1 MDRGILRDRRW
12 LLQALGASAMAAGC
26 SWLTPRGLDRRPGWF
41 RPSAPRPP
49 VVFIHGAF
57 GSQLRHRHS
66 REEIW
71 PGAVTD
77 LLVSG
82 YDELALPLDPESGDV
97 VADDIE
103 AFELFNGVGAVAY
116 YGSLVDMLT
125 TVGGYQRARPG
136 APLDDDA
143 PRLYAL
149 LYDWRRDLS
158 AAARQL
164 DELIERVRAAHSSP
178 NLKVDL
184 VAHSSGGLV
193 ARYYLLHGA
202 TPLGVSDVLR
212 PTFAGAAK
220 VDRAVAIGVP
230 ELGMTRVAAA
240 LVEGEPVVLN
250 RVAAEVLATSQSTCQ
265 LLPHGEGVWLLDA
278 RGQPIVADACNLD
291 TWREFEM
298 GVFDPQVRS
307 RVRTRAGGGAKGR
320 ARLALLE
327 RGFEL
332 RLGSARRFRAAIRAA
347 AIPAQVAYYSI
358 SGDCRPTQARL
369 LVEIPRDRPVVRTW
383 PDGVRVPDPNLDYD
397 RLMLEVGDGMVTR
410 SSSACS
416 PVWPSSER
424 RPAAP
429 AEDWR
434 WQRYV
439 CASHNELVVNTDC
452 QRALLRALSDD
463 EDPTG
468 TLQN

>member
-12 LLQALGASAMAAGC
+12 LLQALGASAIAAGC
-26 SWLTPRGLDRRPGWF
+26 SSLTRRGLDRRPGWF
-41 RPSAPRPP
+41 RPSVPRPP
-49 VVFIHGAF
+49 VIFIHGMF

-71 PGAVTD
+71 PGGVRD

-103 AFELFNGVGAVAY
+103 AFNLFNGIGAVEY

-125 TVGGYQRARPG
+125 TVGGYRRARPG
-136 APLDDDA
+136 TALDDDA

-178 NLKVDL
+178 HLKVDL

-202 TPLGVSDVLR
+202 TPLDASDALR

-250 RVAAEVLATSQSTCQ
+250 RVAPEVLATSESTCQ
-265 LLPHGEGVWLLDA
+265 LLPHGDGVWLLDA
-278 RGQPIVADACNLD
+278 RGQPMVADACSLE

-298 GVFDPQVRS
+298 GVFDPQIRS
-307 RVRTRAGGGAKGR
+307 RARARAGGGAKGR
-320 ARLALLE
+320 AQLVLLE
-327 RGFEL
+327 RGFER
-332 RLGSARRFRAAIRAA
+332 RLASARRFRAAIRAA
-347 AIPAQVAYYSI
+347 AVPAQVAYYSI
-358 SGDCRPTQARL
+358 CGDCRPTQARL
-369 LVEIPRDRPVVRTW
+369 LVEIPGDRPVVRTW
-383 PDGVRVPDPNLDYD
+383 PDGVRARDANLDYD
-397 RLMLEVGDGMVTR
+397 RLMLEAGDGMVTR
-410 SSSACS
+410 SSSSCS
-416 PVWPSSER
+416 PLWPSRER

-452 QRALLRALSDD
+452 QRALLRALIDD
-463 EDPTG
+463 EDPPRVP
-468 TLQN
+468 QS